1 MSFNSVNTN
10 SNAMAALQ
18 SLRSAQSTTLDAS
31 KRLQTGYRVADAS
44 DDAGVFAVAQQI
56 RADVGGW
63 DVVAASQARGL
74 GATHVA
80 LEGLEVI
87 SNLLNDLERKVLEYG
102 DSKTNFSTTILS
114 NEISAILDQIDQ
126 VATGARFDG
135 VSPLATDVAQ
145 ISGDIGAYTSVGS
158 HTFNAVSPFQVQH
171 AAIGGLSPGTGG
183 TVIVRFDHAGVPD
196 IFAVAYRGAVV
207 GVSGLVSGAG
217 TLHFEWDGGPPYSV
231 DIIAGI
237 GVGST
242 ATYDLIDNGSGGV
255 LPNPPAP
262 QPIQFLRDPQG
273 GSEPLCPVDATSAGI
288 GLGAVEPLP
297 APPGPFTDILN
308 TIGFARSVVGQN
320 SSYFANKAK
329 TFEATRDMARTT
341 IDSYT
346 KGIGATVD
354 ADIGRDQARIEA
366 SKAREQLALQGTSVA
381 NRSQQAILGLLDG
394 LGRR

>member
-18 SLRSAQSTTLDAS
+18 SLRSAQSATLDAS

-102 DSKTNFSTTILS
+102 DSKTNFTTTILS

-126 VATGARFDG
+126 VASAARFDG
-135 VSPLATDVAQ
+135 LTPLTSSGATFGMVPTAPVA
-145 ISGDIGAYTSVGS
+145 IGGVL
-158 HTFNAVSPFQVQH
+158 TFNATQPFQVQH
-171 AAIGGLSPGTGG
+171 GSISGLPPGTPGA
-183 TVIVRFDHAGVPD
+183 IQIYFDHAGVPD
-196 IFAVAYRGAVV
+196 IFAVAYRGAVIET
-207 GVSGLVSGAG
+207 SALVAG
-217 TLHFEWDGGPPYSV
+217 TGTVSFNWDGGPPYSV
-231 DIIAGI
+231 EFIS
-237 GVGST
+237 GVGVAST
-242 ATYDLIDNGSGGV
+242 ASYSVFFDPGGSV
-255 LPNPPAP
+255 AA
-262 QPIQFLRDPQG
+262 QAATQFLRDPQG
-273 GSEPLCPVDATSAGI
+273 GTEEFRPVDASSAGL

-308 TIGFARSVVGQN
+308 TIEFARSVVGQN

-366 SKAREQLALQGTSVA
+366 SKAREQLALQSTSVA